1 MSKFDSK
8 VVLISGTAG
17 GQGRAA
23 ALAFGRAGARVLGC
37 DLKSQEAEETV
48 AMVRA
53 EGGTMESLHPLDLT
67 DPSATQKW
75 VDRAVELWGGIDVVY
90 NNAGSLRAKGPFP
103 QSTLEQFEQTIKF
116 ELTVVYIVAYA
127 VWPHLVARGGGLILN
142 TASISGHQE
151 FLPLRTCA
159 HGAAKAGVM
168 ALTRML
174 AAEGAPYNIRS
185 VSISPGLIRSPATE
199 RFWSGEDDRQ
209 AAIGAGMVSKIP
221 MGRPGTCDEI
231 ANVAVFLASEG
242 ASYINGTDI
251 LVDGG
256 MTGVS
261 FSNSGLAG
269 GSK

>member
-1 MSKFDSK
+1 MIRLDSK

-23 ALAFGRAGARVLGC
+23 ALAFARAGARVLGC
-37 DLKSQEAEETV
+37 DVKSAEAAETQ

-53 EGGTMESLHPLDLT
+53 QGGVMESIHPLDLT
-67 DPSATQKW
+67 DPAGARKW
-75 VDRAVELWGGIDVVY
+75 VDHAVELWGGIDVVY

-116 ELTVVYIVAYA
+116 ELTAVYIVVSAA
-127 VWPHLVARGGGLILN
+127 WRHLVARGKGVILN

-168 ALTRML
+168 GLTRML
-174 AAEGAPYNIRS
+174 AAEGAPYNIRA

-199 RFWSGEDDRQ
+199 AFWSSSDQRQ
-209 AAIGAGMVSKIP
+209 LAIGAGMVGKIP
-221 MGRPGTCDEI
+221 MGRPGSCEEI
-231 ANVAVFLASEG
+231 ANVAVFLASDG

-261 FSNSGLAG
+261 FSQIGLERSEA
-269 GSK
+269 